1 MKKILVFIL
10 ILTVQST
17 LLAQKSKKREIS
29 LADEENM
36 VFKHEWSLGARI
48 HTNGFSAFFERVWI
62 KNIWKRNVL
71 QTNFFYYRSFKDR
84 KTKSI
89 YTSYSDAVPYFYGK
103 QNNFWSINVLYGQK
117 KVIAEKAEK
126 SGVRLCFVYMGGV
139 SLGILKPYGLKIIEQ
154 SDVGNTKV
162 YFYDENNPEVF
173 LDPLNANTHIYG
185 AAGIGAGFNKIKP
198 VAGAHLKFGLNFDWA
213 SRESFIKSLEVGTQV
228 DIYYKKLPVYITNRN
243 KPYILNLYLGIQLG
257 KRW

>member
-1 MKKILVFIL
+1 
-10 ILTVQST
+10 
-17 LLAQKSKKREIS
+17 
-29 LADEENM
+29 M

-71 QTNFFYYRSFKDR
+71 QTNFFYYKSFKDR
-84 KTKSI
+84 KTKTE
-89 YTSYSDAVPYFYGK
+89 YTQYPGSRPYFYGK
-103 QNNFWSINVLYGQK
+103 QNNFWSVNILYGQK

-139 SLGILKPYGLKIIEQ
+139 SLGILKPYGLKIVEQ
-154 SDVGNTKV
+154 EDFTKQPPPTSV
-162 YFYDENNPEVF
+162 YFYDENNPKVF
-173 LDPLNANTHIYG
+173 LEPKNADTEIFG
-185 AAGIGAGFNKIKP
+185 AAGIGQGFNKIKP
-198 VAGAHLKFGLNFDWA
+198 VAGGHLKLGLNFDWA
-213 SRESFIKSLEVGTQV
+213 SRESFIKSLEVGTQL